1 MMMVSAYLSDS
12 YMREC
17 KSNAISLRHPNG
29 GAGTT
34 LRSEDDN

>member
-1 MMMVSAYLSDS
+1 MMVSAYLSG
-12 YMREC
+12 YCMLEC
-17 KSNAISLRHPNG
+17 KSNAISLRHPLR